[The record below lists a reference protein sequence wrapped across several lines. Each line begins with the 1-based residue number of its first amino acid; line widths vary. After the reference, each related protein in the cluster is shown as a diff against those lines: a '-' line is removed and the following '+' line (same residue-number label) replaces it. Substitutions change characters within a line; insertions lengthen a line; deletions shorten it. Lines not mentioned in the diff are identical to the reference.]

1 MATTEELL
9 VDILAELRRSRS
21 QPLGFG
27 HPPKARFIFAN
38 RQYNDCLWYF
48 WLGDKNTHEPIEHT
62 ALTGTIEKLE
72 IEEKTFRGKPDPK
85 VNLHIR
91 ADRPY
96 VIQAG
101 FDTLFAKGL
110 LFSLDALSKGEL
122 SGVVTIAVEP
132 GETEQV
138 LFCRVYVGDRSVFA
152 PYEESVNWHQV
163 IASIKAKL
171 GASDDSPVEPS
182 TAPIAAHPVTGQ
194 TELIPDER
202 GGIADKLGTMIK
214 QMSAQE
220 VDAVFKKLNEW
231 RKELGENAY
240 TLLYQKWKARSNQLK
255 PIDRTDVIAAIT
267 VEMDRL
273 EWTTDDGRDYLLKT
287 YSKRKRAELED
298 AQLVEFLGYLKGL
311 RSGLVGAG
319 VDF

>member
-9 VDILAELRRSRS
+9 ADILAELRQSRS
-21 QPLGFG
+21 QQVGFG
-27 HPPKARFIFAN
+27 HPPKPRYIYAN

-48 WLGDKNTHEPIEHT
+48 WLGDKNTHEPIEYT

-72 IEEKTFRGKPDPK
+72 IEEKEFRGKPDPK

-91 ADRPY
+91 ADRSY

-110 LFSLDALSKGEL
+110 LSSLDALSKGEL
-122 SGVVTIAVEP
+122 CGVVTIAVEP

-138 LFCRVYVGDRSVFA
+138 LFCRVYVSDRLVFA
-152 PYEESVNWHQV
+152 PYEEPVNWRKV
-163 IASIKAKL
+163 VASIKAKL
-171 GASDDSPVEPS
+171 GVSDGIPDKASP
-182 TAPIAAHPVTGQ
+182 PISAHPITGQ

-220 VDAVFKKLNEW
+220 VDLVLKKLNEW

-240 TLLYQKWKARSNQLK
+240 GLLHQKWQARSNQLK
-255 PIDRTDVIAAIT
+255 PIDRADVIAAIS

-273 EWTTDDGRDYLLKT
+273 EWTSDDGRDYLLKT
-287 YSKRKRAELED
+287 YNKRKRAELED
-298 AQLVEFLGYLKGL
+298 MQLVEFLSYLKGV
-311 RSGLVGAG
+311 RSELVGTG
-319 VDF
+319 IDF